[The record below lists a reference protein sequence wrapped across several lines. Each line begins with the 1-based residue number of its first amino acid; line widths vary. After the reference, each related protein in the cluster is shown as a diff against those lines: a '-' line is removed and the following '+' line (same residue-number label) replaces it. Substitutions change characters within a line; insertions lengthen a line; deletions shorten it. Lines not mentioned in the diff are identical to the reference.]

1 MTAGHLLRVLL
12 RRWYVLLLAAILTAV
27 VVGLLGRVPGV
38 YSTQVDLVFLPPN
51 SANALGVTNDSLVQ
65 FAAVVE
71 REFIGGRDDDPIS
84 TTGGTLYGQGVRVG
98 WRVNLPNAGGQW
110 NNNFNRPALSV
121 EVVDA
126 TPARVDAVVQNLT
139 ERIQSVVR
147 QVQDG
152 QGVPRIRQ
160 VETLQ
165 SPSSAVVSYI
175 DGNRTRASL
184 AVALLGAVLGISAT
198 VAFDTLR
205 VRHEPAARRPNM
217 FTRGS
222 KAHRSRS

>member
-1 MTAGHLLRVLL
+1 MTAGNLIRVLL
-12 RRWYVLLLAAILTAV
+12 RRWYVLLLAALLTAV

-38 YSTQVDLVFLPPN
+38 YWTQVDVVFLPTN

-65 FAAVVE
+65 FAAVIE
-71 REFIGGRDDDPIS
+71 REFTGGRDDDPIS
-84 TTGGTLYGQGVRVG
+84 MTGGTLYGQGVRVG
-98 WRVNLPNAGGQW
+98 WRVKLPNAGGQW

-126 TPARVDAVVQNLT
+126 TPARVNAVVQNLT
-139 ERIQSVVR
+139 ERIQSLVR
-147 QVQDG
+147 QAQDD

-160 VETLQ
+160 VETLE
-165 SPSSAVVSYI
+165 SPSTAVVSYI

-184 AVALLGAVLGISAT
+184 AVALLGAVLGISAA

-205 VRHEPAARRPNM
+205 PHERAARRPNI

-222 KAHRSRS
+222 KPHRGRS